1 MTMILNTTPV
11 MYITPDERI
20 SSMPLGMLIT
30 LVPNSSLYTLE
41 HAAKLAHVRD
51 EYEADN
57 LLASIT
63 GDIDLLSIPYP
74 ISEGFARDELS
85 VEPATLR

>member
-1 MTMILNTTPV
+1 MNMVLDATPV
-11 MYITPDERI
+11 MYMTPDERI
-20 SSMPLGMLIT
+20 SSMPLGMLTT
-30 LVPNSSLYTLE
+30 LVPNSNLYTLE

-63 GDIDLLSIPYP
+63 GEDSLLSIPYP
-74 ISEGFARDELS
+74 LDEEADYLTIQPPS
-85 VEPATLR
+85 LR